1 MRRPHFAE
9 VLQRNWRTAACRKP
23 ALRLWF
29 VKAIRWGN
37 VMKTELSLTL
47 ATIIATL
54 PLLAAHGAQTLNFG
68 PSLPTG
74 TVPDGYA
81 GFDWHGA
88 QNDVFADTTPS
99 FFGSLF
105 ITEFSRAA
113 PFDLNSMVV
122 QELNSDAP
130 SIGETSNNTTTIFGY
145 LNGTLVR
152 TLTENYAFG
161 GGTALTLNMDDVND
175 VKFETTNVRTVFGQ
189 PVIISEPDLTLVSQL
204 TVDNVAA
211 KAPEISPTTAASAL
225 TLLIGALIVI
235 TGRRGSL
242 SGRSVRAADAASDR
256 ASLGQRIIH

>member
-1 MRRPHFAE
+1 
-9 VLQRNWRTAACRKP
+9 
-23 ALRLWF
+23 
-29 VKAIRWGN
+29 
-37 VMKTELSLTL
+37 MKTKLGLTL
-47 ATIIATL
+47 AAIIATL
-54 PLLAAHGAQTLNFG
+54 PLLTTHAAQTLNFG
-68 PSLPTG
+68 PTLPTG

-145 LNGTLVR
+145 RNGTLVR

-161 GGTALTLNMDDVND
+161 GGTLLTLNLDDVND
-175 VKFETTNVRTVFGQ
+175 VKFKTTNVRTVFGQ
-189 PVIISEPDLTLVSQL
+189 PVIISGPDLTLLSQL
-204 TVDNVAA
+204 TVSNVVA
-211 KAPEISPTTAASAL
+211 KAPEIDPTTAASAL
-225 TLLIGALIVI
+225 TLLIGGLLVI
-235 TGRRGSL
+235 TGRRYSS
-242 SGRSVRAADAASDR
+242 SGRAVPTAYAP
-256 ASLGQRIIH
+256 LP